1 VTIDPHAPAT
11 TVSIHSV
18 ARQQPTCGQ
27 GNISGGSRGFSE
39 YEAGQAAHLHEYCG
53 ARGRVRCSQRTA
65 GRAAPPTS
73 PPERAA
79 RAWLAWRASAEMWT
93 LLVCAVCSGARATPP
108 ASTPGE
114 FHRTIE
120 DIIKS
125 DKVVVF
131 SRSNCKESDEV
142 KAMLEEYGIGYSL
155 VELDMREDGQGIAKQ
170 LGHGSFSPKANPVAK
185 AVGAVS
191 VVPAVFVRGNPVS
204 KGTLSQSYKSGELEH
219 WASDDASS
227 ESDAS
232 SQSVPLLA

>member
-1 VTIDPHAPAT
+1 MLLLMLLLLLCLYTVFCPVRFLTPVPNRAHQPA
-11 TVSIHSV
+11 
-18 ARQQPTCGQ
+18 
-27 GNISGGSRGFSE
+27 
-39 YEAGQAAHLHEYCG
+39 
-53 ARGRVRCSQRTA
+53 
-65 GRAAPPTS
+65 AAPP
-73 PPERAA
+73 PG
-79 RAWLAWRASAEMWT
+79 AWLAWRASAEMWT

-114 FHRTIE
+114 VHRTIE

-185 AVGAVS
+185 AVGAAGS
-191 VVPAVFVRGNPVS
+191 VVPAVFVRGAPVS
-204 KGTLSQSYKSGELEH
+204 RGTLSQSYKSGELEH
-219 WASDDASS
+219 WAS
-227 ESDAS
+227 
-232 SQSVPLLA
+232 